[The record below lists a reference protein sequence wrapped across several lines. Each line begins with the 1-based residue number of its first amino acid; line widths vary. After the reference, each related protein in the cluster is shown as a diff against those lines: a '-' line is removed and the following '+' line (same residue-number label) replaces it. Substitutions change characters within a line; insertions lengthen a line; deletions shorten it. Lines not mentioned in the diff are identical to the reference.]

1 MVRVLLIAV
10 AILLAGCATDELR
23 AYEWNETSDHWD
35 VHVSVEELEA
45 GDDQGEE
52 VLITAEY
59 RNESAVAEN
68 VRITSLSAEL
78 DQNEMASSSVDE
90 VEAGEI
96 VEQERRGS
104 AQNPAFLGSIA
115 NEEPITITLDWHEEG
130 ESLQETFTFQV
141 EES

>member
-1 MVRVLLIAV
+1 MVRLLLIAG
-10 AILLAGCATDELR
+10 AIMLAGCAADDLR
-23 AYEWNETSDHWD
+23 VYEWQQSSDHWELQ
-35 VHVSVEELEA
+35 VSVEELAA

-90 VEAGEI
+90 VEAGET

-104 AQNPAFLGSIA
+104 AQNPAFLGSIV
-115 NEEPITITLDWHEEG
+115 NEEPIIITLDWHEAG
-130 ESLQETFTFQV
+130 EARQETFQFQV
-141 EES
+141 EE